1 MKQRLFYLF
10 AFALTMV
17 TQGTWAWDGSGTS
30 TDPYL
35 INNSADW
42 RQLADDV
49 SGGNSYNGQYFEMTA
64 DIDAEGISVGKSDK
78 PFSGTFSGG
87 MHTLTYDRGGAKPDR
102 FEYVDDLCAPFVRL
116 DGATIR
122 HLKVKGSIFSRHK
135 FAAGIASLIDGSQ
148 TTTIEDCHVSSRL
161 FADSN
166 LKSDATFGGLA
177 AVVEGSCTASPVI
190 KNCSF
195 TGGFSGWAT
204 RSSGL
209 VGYTNLPIA
218 FEHCMMDPKETSF
231 YEGCATFARML
242 AGVTCTFNEC
252 YYTQLM
258 GEEQGVAVFREVL
271 VSDGCTAEI
280 ISEPTIKF
288 DGEKYW
294 QNGAIVKLTAP
305 DDVAFN
311 HWETNGTCYINNPW
325 QRNGTFVIGDLS
337 RKPIFSPLNEMVKP
351 SDEREMD
358 GIKYRYL
365 SRRDYHLYLS
375 DEVCRQKSYQFDNNG
390 DLFRWDAYGNK
401 AWVTAIVGWVPGNI
415 PSDGAVIYSDLT
427 GFMSDHTLLGC
438 IAPMAFQGCTEL
450 KTLYFKDT
458 GANTK
463 DASFPFDFVIGDQA
477 FAYCGN
483 LTEIKMMQYT
493 TKGDNHWEALR
504 PDQVSAIGS
513 NVFYNSPQAMF
524 STDASQYQ
532 NYLSSKTWKDY
543 QRRITVYNHTNV
555 DMTVNGAQYTY
566 MRNTAGEPLKN
577 DADGHAQLMETLRL
591 WNADYQQFTASTLLT
606 NSSENIWY
614 TTVVGCDD
622 SYLKK
627 NDGVM
632 RIYNDPG
639 SYYNYK
645 TVAIGRNAFKGSQEL
660 KAIEFWQTNG
670 RSENSYTD
678 LKMVIQN
685 GAFYNCPNLRE
696 LRLYYYAQ
704 DGDDH
709 WEVLGPKDVIPGD
722 NIFGLPTEADLKNLT
737 QDQLVKWPMPNGDFR
752 IVVSPELYN
761 EFINDP
767 NWAKYTSYIVAA
779 DYEPTSWSSIETDGL
794 TYDYASKTA
803 GGASTDQVVTQNL
816 SWWNLPIKIY
826 EIVTIYTMLDQLVE
840 SGFINQVKNAISTL
854 RDVMDDYFRGVGIIK
869 PDLANAALLQSTSEE
884 SYSKALDFFM
894 SKTANE
900 VISPSSVHTTAL
912 INDNVVAFHGSRLY
926 WTDGAR
932 EILMSPANKRIRETA
947 AKSIIQCSTDF
958 FQDGTMAAVRDQ
970 LRELGQKFSGI
981 VDDWLSD
988 DLAMV
993 SANAMAYSSF
1003 QAIGHEMT
1011 EEEFQRG
1018 LVENIKA
1025 NIHNVSFDNNL
1036 IYTPDKKL
1044 IYHVYVD
1051 KPAKQQ
1057 AKYTIYQDIGNV
1069 YNYRTVAIRKNAFQG
1084 NTQLEEIDFAESPY
1098 TGRTNYVPMQLA
1110 IPDSAFAGCSNLKRF
1125 SLIYRTQLRSE
1136 ARDENDYR
1144 GLGPENFILG
1154 GDHIFDGC
1162 DPTKLQIIIPE
1173 DRKEDFLK
1181 DEIWSKFQ
1189 KYFVYQTV
1197 QEYAMYSEYGVNYA
1211 ICYENN
1217 TSWKQTRVSGHT
1229 IDHLTAIS
1237 ADNKFLDG
1245 HQGSMGLFNDIG
1257 SYNNYKLDFV
1267 KKKAFAGNDHLKTVS
1282 FWDLN
1287 GGDSYTTLDV
1297 LLGDSCFINCK
1308 NLKNIDMLYC
1318 VTDGTDHIEPL
1329 KPSQVRA
1336 GKGMFDGSPDC
1347 IIKML
1352 PQQQAW
1358 FEADTA
1364 WVKYKDRFRAC
1375 IIQPGDE
1382 GVLKALKGYRYYT
1395 PCCDP
1400 YTWDGYID
1408 LARIGGAN
1416 YDGMKEALQDQKENI
1431 RSFAEFKQFE
1441 VIGLDYVGKEWFRGC
1456 KNLSNILLPSTIK
1469 TIQPFAFANCYKLEE
1484 IELPAALSE
1493 IGDEAFNDCPVL
1505 KTIRVLG
1512 STPAKLTGKSQFSYN
1527 DGLRIYVP
1535 AASVDAYKTA
1545 WPGYKDYIVSDASY
1559 KVNKVVTVT
1568 KPDELAEK
1576 LGLFVEMSYSGLFF
1590 GDEPRYVHGNYA
1602 KYDSLTISGPLGN
1615 VDLAVIRY
1623 LAGCDAYSAGGK
1635 ATDGRLRYLN
1645 LYNATIKETD
1655 DGYHYYND
1663 DLTFNGTRYN
1673 IHNDNELPDYLFT
1686 GCTALETVILPK
1698 SLKEIGARIFA
1709 RCSSLKQVAVT
1720 GSIQDYDDWAY
1731 TKGLLDYP
1739 LETLVF
1745 ATDKPAQSSRKDP
1758 WGQTINTVYA
1768 KKSQIGEYLGQNYL
1782 TTNVRNMKASFADD
1796 GVVDALAEK
1805 GYFFPTEYLQLESI
1819 DGIFK
1824 GNHSIKRFED
1834 FYRFSNVSE
1843 LTENSFFKCA
1853 EMKAITL
1860 PSSIRRIDRYAFG
1873 DCVSLDTIYIS
1884 ADSVPQL
1891 AQHAFETLPYDFCI
1905 LVPKKLCK
1913 LYREKWAQY
1922 ADHINADEHVRRYST
1937 IKTVTVTAPN
1947 TLATALGLEPNIS
1960 STWDIWTKYLHG
1972 LKGDYPDITRLKVV
1986 GPISATDFDVLKH
1999 LAGYCPW
2006 TQSRNY
2012 TGHLEYI
2019 DLYDAQIV
2027 EDDDYS
2033 LIGKGTVVGG
2043 PITIGVDADV
2053 LPSCAFQNAYSLK
2066 TLILPRTCKKVRT
2079 RAMIGCEDMET
2090 LVIGD
2095 DMEDFNWDALDDGAS
2110 LTRMY
2115 ILAKKKPEI
2124 GAEWAVWR
2132 WLCNNYN
2139 PTFDAFYVR
2148 PSLYND
2154 YVADANYTGSSWQ
2167 RTNNIS
2173 KGAFDDDDSFCA
2185 FAAHAA
2191 ATKDDLATVTSVE
2204 GWFDGHPGVKNLT
2217 PLKYTAVDSL
2227 SKATFAPLAQLEQ
2240 MAMPAALS
2248 AIEEGLFEQNK
2259 KMRYVDFLACQD
2271 DDFVSS
2277 LTYTGMERMGLD
2289 REHTLLYMPAAYGY
2303 TGEDNV
2309 VWDNGGK
2316 LQAQKYYLI
2325 DSLDYMVPYAFEVGI
2340 IDNDRKLKASEVPYT
2355 VCLPYTL
2362 KVPEYARAY
2371 ELSERDGNTL
2381 IFEEVIDEMEA
2392 MKPYLLKVNGSQR
2405 LNTDYVTLYTY
2416 TPQTIPASGGTTY
2429 GHQDDT
2435 PGYSLRGSFNAIS
2448 NAEAAELGAY
2458 VLQSDGNWHPVTTAQ
2473 SQVSL
2478 KPFRAFLLPSARH
2491 AGTRAISMSLVDE
2504 NTTGI
2509 DTIETIDQDGTHR
2522 YYDLNGREIDV
2533 RSAKGIVIRNGKK
2546 VIK

>member
-17 TQGTWAWDGSGTS
+17 TQGAWAWDGSGTS

-35 INNSADW
+35 INNAADW

-49 SGGNSYNGQYFEMTA
+49 SGGNSYSGLYFEMTA

-87 MHTLTYDRGGAKPDR
+87 MYTLTYDRGGAMPDR
-102 FEYVDDLCAPFVRL
+102 FEYVDDYCAPFIRL

-166 LKSDATFGGLA
+166 LSSDATFGGLA

-325 QRNGTFVIGDLS
+325 QRNGTFMIGDLS

-375 DEVCRQKSYQFDNNG
+375 DEVCRQKGYQFDKND
-390 DLFRWDAYGNK
+390 DLFKWDKDGNQV
-401 AWVTAIVGWVPGNI
+401 WVTAIVGWVPGDI
-415 PSDGAVIYSDLT
+415 PTGGAVIHNDLT
-427 GFMSDHTLLGC
+427 GFMSGHTLVGC

-614 TTVVGCDD
+614 TTVVGYDD
-622 SYLKK
+622 SYLKS

-645 TVAIGRNAFKGSQEL
+645 TIAIGRNAFKGSQEL

-685 GAFYNCPNLRE
+685 GAFANCPNLKE
-696 LRLYYYAQ
+696 LRLYYYVQ
-704 DGDDH
+704 DGDNH

-737 QDQLVKWPMPNGDFR
+737 QDQLVEWPMPNGDFR

-761 EFINDP
+761 EFISDP

-779 DYEPTSWSSIETDGL
+779 DYEPTSWSAIETDGL

-854 RDVMDDYFRGVGIIK
+854 RDVMDDYFRGVGLIK

-1162 DPTKLQIIIPE
+1162 DPTRLQIIIPE

-1211 ICYENN
+1211 IRYENN

-1382 GVLKALKGYRYYT
+1382 GVLKALKNFRYYT

-1431 RSFAEFKQFE
+1431 RSFTEFKQFE
-1441 VIGLDYVGKEWFRGC
+1441 VIGLDYVGQEWFRGC

-1720 GSIQDYDDWAY
+1720 GSIDDYESW
-1731 TKGLLDYP
+1731 TNSSGLLDYP
-1739 LETLVF
+1739 LEMLVF
-1745 ATDKPAQSSRKDP
+1745 ATDKPAQSSRKNP
-1758 WGQTINTVYA
+1758 WGQTITTVYT
-1768 KKSQIGEYLGQNYL
+1768 KKSQLGEYLGQNYL

-1853 EMKAITL
+1853 EMKSITL

-2248 AIEEGLFEQNK
+2248 AIEDKLFEQNK
-2259 KMRYVDFLACQD
+2259 KLRYVDFLSCQD
-2271 DDFVSS
+2271 DDFVRS
-2277 LTYTGMERMGLD
+2277 LTNTGMERMGLD

-2362 KVPEYARAY
+2362 KVPSGSRAY
-2371 ELSERDGNTL
+2371 KLSERDGNTL
-2381 IFEEVIDEMEA
+2381 VFEEVYGEMEA
-2392 MKPYLLKVNGSQR
+2392 MKPYLLVVDGSLR

-2416 TPQTIPASGGTTY
+2416 TPQTVPASGGSTY
-2429 GHQDDT
+2429 GHQDDA
-2435 PGYSLRGSFNAIS
+2435 PGYSLRGSFDAIS

>member
-49 SGGNSYNGQYFEMTA
+49 SGGNSYSGLYFEMTA

-87 MHTLTYDRGGAKPDR
+87 MYTLTYDRGGAMPDR
-102 FEYVDDLCAPFVRL
+102 FEYVDDYCAPFIRL

-524 STDASQYQ
+524 STDALQYQ
-532 NYLSSKTWKDY
+532 NYLSSKTWKEY

-614 TTVVGCDD
+614 TTVVGYDD
-622 SYLKK
+622 SYLKS

-645 TVAIGRNAFKGSQEL
+645 TIAIGRNAFKGSQEL

-737 QDQLVKWPMPNGDFR
+737 QDQLVEWPMPNGDFR

-761 EFINDP
+761 EFISDP

-894 SKTANE
+894 NKTANE

-932 EILMSPANKRIRETA
+932 EILMNPVNKRIRETA

-958 FQDGTMAAVRDQ
+958 FQDGTMAAVHDQ

-1125 SLIYRTQLRSE
+1125 SLIYRTQLRRE

-1211 ICYENN
+1211 IRYENN

-1382 GVLKALKGYRYYT
+1382 GVVKALKKYRYYT

-1400 YTWDGYID
+1400 YYWDGYID

-1431 RSFAEFKQFE
+1431 RSFTEFKQFE
-1441 VIGLDYVGKEWFRGC
+1441 VIGLDYVGQEWFRGC

-1922 ADHINADEHVRRYST
+1922 ADHINADERIRRYST

-2043 PITIGVDADV
+2043 PMTIGVDADV
-2053 LPSCAFQNAYSLK
+2053 LPTCAFQNAYNLK

-2079 RAMIGCEDMET
+2079 RAMIGCEDLET

-2148 PSLYND
+2148 PSLYQD

>member
-35 INNSADW
+35 INNAADW

-87 MHTLTYDRGGAKPDR
+87 MHTLTYDRGGAMPDR
-102 FEYVDDLCAPFVRL
+102 FEYVDDYCAPFIRL

-325 QRNGTFVIGDLS
+325 QRNGTFMIGDLS

-375 DEVCRQKSYQFDNNG
+375 DEVCRQKGYQFDKND
-390 DLFRWDAYGNK
+390 DLFKWDKDGNQV
-401 AWVTAIVGWVPGNI
+401 WVTAIVGWVPGDI
-415 PSDGAVIYSDLT
+415 PTGGAVIHNDLT
-427 GFMSDHTLLGC
+427 GFMSGHTLVGC

-532 NYLSSKTWKDY
+532 NYLSSNTWKEY

-614 TTVVGCDD
+614 TTVVGYDD
-622 SYLKK
+622 SYLKS

-704 DGDDH
+704 DSDDH

-722 NIFGLPTEADLKNLT
+722 NIFGLTGDDEEFNLETASYIPTGF
-737 QDQLVKWPMPNGDFR
+737 QI
-752 IVVSPELYN
+752 IVAPQMYE
-761 EFINDP
+761 EFVNDP
-767 NWAKYTSYIVAA
+767 NWAKYVSLIKAEEYA
-779 DYEPTSWSSIETDGL
+779 PTTWDAQEEGGL

-803 GGASTDQVVTQNL
+803 NIASTNQVVTQEL
-816 SWWNLPIKIY
+816 SWWNVPIKVY
-826 EIVTIYTMLDQLVE
+826 EVLSFLQALNNTIELGSSMYQSFKEWLDEFWPIYTNAKKSVALHKTEISIMKDFLAGNSSRIDEVLTYAPNDILNRGAQSAQDLVAKGVLDHTKELVW
-840 SGFINQVKNAISTL
+840 T
-854 RDVMDDYFRGVGIIK
+854 
-869 PDLANAALLQSTSEE
+869 ANARQLLMGDENLRKTLGDAM
-884 SYSKALDFFM
+884 YAFVGDIKAAYWEGTRDELNRLFSDF
-894 SKTANE
+894 
-900 VISPSSVHTTAL
+900 
-912 INDNVVAFHGSRLY
+912 
-926 WTDGAR
+926 
-932 EILMSPANKRIRETA
+932 
-947 AKSIIQCSTDF
+947 
-958 FQDGTMAAVRDQ
+958 
-970 LRELGQKFSGI
+970 
-981 VDDWLSD
+981 LSD
-988 DLAMV
+988 
-993 SANAMAYSSF
+993 ANDFIGELYGSTVRNIYPIF
-1003 QAIGHEMT
+1003 QATGTDMT

-1018 LVENIKA
+1018 LVESIKA
-1025 NIHNVSFDNNL
+1025 NIHNVSYENTMV
-1036 IYTPDKKL
+1036 YTPDKKL

-1051 KPAKQQ
+1051 KPAKEQK
-1057 AKYTIYQDIGNV
+1057 KYTIYQDIGNV
-1069 YNYRTVAIRKNAFQG
+1069 WNYRTVAIGKDAFQG
-1084 NTQLEEIDFAESPY
+1084 NKTLEEIDFAESPY
-1098 TGRTNYVPMQLA
+1098 IGRTNYVPMQMA

-1211 ICYENN
+1211 IRYENN

-1382 GVLKALKGYRYYT
+1382 GVVKALKKYRYYT

-1431 RSFAEFKQFE
+1431 RSFTEFKQFE
-1441 VIGLDYVGKEWFRGC
+1441 VIGLNYVGQEWFRGC

-1545 WPGYKDYIVSDASY
+1545 WAEYKDYIVSDANY
-1559 KVNKVVTVT
+1559 IVNKVVTVT

-1623 LAGCDAYSAGGK
+1623 LAGCDAYTAGGK

-1645 LYNATIKETD
+1645 LFNATIKKTD

-1663 DLTFNGTRYN
+1663 DLTFNGTRYS
-1673 IHNDNELPDYLFT
+1673 IVSDNELPDYLFT

-1698 SLKEIGARIFA
+1698 SLKKIGTRIFA
-1709 RCSSLKQVAVT
+1709 GCSSLKQLAVT
-1720 GSIQDYDDWAY
+1720 GSIDDYESW
-1731 TKGLLDYP
+1731 TNSSGLLDYP
-1739 LETLVF
+1739 LEMLVF
-1745 ATDKPAQSSRKDP
+1745 ATDKPAQSSRKNP
-1758 WGQTINTVYA
+1758 WGQTITTVYT
-1768 KKSQIGEYLGQNYL
+1768 KKSQLGEYLGQNYL

-1805 GYFFPTEYLQLESI
+1805 GLFFPKEYLQLKSI

-1853 EMKAITL
+1853 EMKSITL
-1860 PSSIRRIDRYAFG
+1860 PSSIKRIDRYAFG

-2148 PSLYND
+2148 PSLYQD

-2204 GWFDGHPGVKNLT
+2204 GWFDGHPSVKNLT

-2248 AIEEGLFEQNK
+2248 AIEDKLFEQNK
-2259 KMRYVDFLACQD
+2259 KLRYVDFLACQD

-2277 LTYTGMERMGLD
+2277 LTNTGVERMGLD

-2355 VCLPYTL
+2355 ICLPYTL

-2371 ELSERDGNTL
+2371 KLSERDGNTL
-2381 IFEEVIDEMEA
+2381 IFEEVTDEMEA

-2416 TPQTIPASGGTTY
+2416 TPQTIPASGGSTY
-2429 GHQDDT
+2429 GHQDDA
-2435 PGYSLRGSFNAIS
+2435 PGYSLRGSFDAIS

>member
-35 INNSADW
+35 INNAADW

-87 MHTLTYDRGGAKPDR
+87 MHTLTYDRGGAMPDR
-102 FEYVDDLCAPFVRL
+102 FEYVDDYCAPFIRL
-116 DGATIR
+116 DGATIC

-166 LKSDATFGGLA
+166 LSSDATFGGLA

-195 TGGFSGWAT
+195 AGGFSGWAT

-218 FEHCMMDPKETSF
+218 FEHCMVDPKETSF

-325 QRNGTFVIGDLS
+325 QRNGTFMIGDLS

-375 DEVCRQKSYQFDNNG
+375 DEVCRQKGYQFDKND
-390 DLFRWDAYGNK
+390 DLFKWDAYGNLV
-401 AWVTAIVGWVPGNI
+401 WVTAIVGWVPGDI
-415 PSDGAVIYSDLT
+415 PTGGAVIYSDLT
-427 GFMSDHTLLGC
+427 GAGREHTLLGC

-532 NYLSSKTWKDY
+532 NYLSSKTWKEY

-614 TTVVGCDD
+614 TTVVGYDD
-622 SYLKK
+622 SYLKS

-645 TVAIGRNAFKGSQEL
+645 TIAIGRNAFKGSQEL

-685 GAFYNCPNLRE
+685 GAFANCPNLKE
-696 LRLYYYAQ
+696 LRMYYYTQ
-704 DGDDH
+704 VGDDG
-709 WEVLGPKDVIPGD
+709 WTVLGPKDVIPGD

-737 QDQLVKWPMPNGDFR
+737 QDQLVEWPMPNGDFR

-761 EFINDP
+761 EFISDP

-779 DYEPTSWSSIETDGL
+779 DYEPTSWSPIETDGL

-854 RDVMDDYFRGVGIIK
+854 RDVMDDYFRGVGLIK

-958 FQDGTMAAVRDQ
+958 FQDGTMAAVRDH
-970 LRELGQKFSGI
+970 LRELGQNFSGI

-1051 KPAKQQ
+1051 KPAKEQK
-1057 AKYTIYQDIGNV
+1057 KYTIYQDIGNV

-1125 SLIYRTQLRSE
+1125 SLIYKTQLRGE

-1229 IDHLTAIS
+1229 IDHLGNRRGS
-1237 ADNKFLDG
+1237 AD
-1245 HQGSMGLFNDIG
+1245 
-1257 SYNNYKLDFV
+1257 
-1267 KKKAFAGNDHLKTVS
+1267 T
-1282 FWDLN
+1282 
-1287 GGDSYTTLDV
+1287 
-1297 LLGDSCFINCK
+1297 
-1308 NLKNIDMLYC
+1308 
-1318 VTDGTDHIEPL
+1318 
-1329 KPSQVRA
+1329 
-1336 GKGMFDGSPDC
+1336 
-1347 IIKML
+1347 
-1352 PQQQAW
+1352 
-1358 FEADTA
+1358 
-1364 WVKYKDRFRAC
+1364 
-1375 IIQPGDE
+1375 
-1382 GVLKALKGYRYYT
+1382 
-1395 PCCDP
+1395 
-1400 YTWDGYID
+1400 
-1408 LARIGGAN
+1408 
-1416 YDGMKEALQDQKENI
+1416 
-1431 RSFAEFKQFE
+1431 
-1441 VIGLDYVGKEWFRGC
+1441 
-1456 KNLSNILLPSTIK
+1456 PST
-1469 TIQPFAFANCYKLEE
+1469 T
-1484 IELPAALSE
+1484 
-1493 IGDEAFNDCPVL
+1493 
-1505 KTIRVLG
+1505 
-1512 STPAKLTGKSQFSYN
+1512 
-1527 DGLRIYVP
+1527 
-1535 AASVDAYKTA
+1535 
-1545 WPGYKDYIVSDASY
+1545 
-1559 KVNKVVTVT
+1559 
-1568 KPDELAEK
+1568 
-1576 LGLFVEMSYSGLFF
+1576 
-1590 GDEPRYVHGNYA
+1590 
-1602 KYDSLTISGPLGN
+1602 
-1615 VDLAVIRY
+1615 
-1623 LAGCDAYSAGGK
+1623 
-1635 ATDGRLRYLN
+1635 
-1645 LYNATIKETD
+1645 
-1655 DGYHYYND
+1655 
-1663 DLTFNGTRYN
+1663 
-1673 IHNDNELPDYLFT
+1673 
-1686 GCTALETVILPK
+1686 
-1698 SLKEIGARIFA
+1698 
-1709 RCSSLKQVAVT
+1709 
-1720 GSIQDYDDWAY
+1720 
-1731 TKGLLDYP
+1731 
-1739 LETLVF
+1739 
-1745 ATDKPAQSSRKDP
+1745 
-1758 WGQTINTVYA
+1758 
-1768 KKSQIGEYLGQNYL
+1768 
-1782 TTNVRNMKASFADD
+1782 
-1796 GVVDALAEK
+1796 
-1805 GYFFPTEYLQLESI
+1805 
-1819 DGIFK
+1819 
-1824 GNHSIKRFED
+1824 
-1834 FYRFSNVSE
+1834 
-1843 LTENSFFKCA
+1843 
-1853 EMKAITL
+1853 
-1860 PSSIRRIDRYAFG
+1860 
-1873 DCVSLDTIYIS
+1873 
-1884 ADSVPQL
+1884 
-1891 AQHAFETLPYDFCI
+1891 
-1905 LVPKKLCK
+1905 
-1913 LYREKWAQY
+1913 
-1922 ADHINADEHVRRYST
+1922 
-1937 IKTVTVTAPN
+1937 
-1947 TLATALGLEPNIS
+1947 
-1960 STWDIWTKYLHG
+1960 
-1972 LKGDYPDITRLKVV
+1972 
-1986 GPISATDFDVLKH
+1986 
-1999 LAGYCPW
+1999 
-2006 TQSRNY
+2006 
-2012 TGHLEYI
+2012 
-2019 DLYDAQIV
+2019 
-2027 EDDDYS
+2027 
-2033 LIGKGTVVGG
+2033 
-2043 PITIGVDADV
+2043 
-2053 LPSCAFQNAYSLK
+2053 
-2066 TLILPRTCKKVRT
+2066 
-2079 RAMIGCEDMET
+2079 
-2090 LVIGD
+2090 
-2095 DMEDFNWDALDDGAS
+2095 
-2110 LTRMY
+2110 
-2115 ILAKKKPEI
+2115 
-2124 GAEWAVWR
+2124 
-2132 WLCNNYN
+2132 
-2139 PTFDAFYVR
+2139 
-2148 PSLYND
+2148 
-2154 YVADANYTGSSWQ
+2154 
-2167 RTNNIS
+2167 
-2173 KGAFDDDDSFCA
+2173 
-2185 FAAHAA
+2185 
-2191 ATKDDLATVTSVE
+2191 
-2204 GWFDGHPGVKNLT
+2204 
-2217 PLKYTAVDSL
+2217 
-2227 SKATFAPLAQLEQ
+2227 
-2240 MAMPAALS
+2240 
-2248 AIEEGLFEQNK
+2248 
-2259 KMRYVDFLACQD
+2259 
-2271 DDFVSS
+2271 
-2277 LTYTGMERMGLD
+2277 
-2289 REHTLLYMPAAYGY
+2289 
-2303 TGEDNV
+2303 
-2309 VWDNGGK
+2309 
-2316 LQAQKYYLI
+2316 
-2325 DSLDYMVPYAFEVGI
+2325 
-2340 IDNDRKLKASEVPYT
+2340 
-2355 VCLPYTL
+2355 
-2362 KVPEYARAY
+2362 
-2371 ELSERDGNTL
+2371 
-2381 IFEEVIDEMEA
+2381 
-2392 MKPYLLKVNGSQR
+2392 
-2405 LNTDYVTLYTY
+2405 
-2416 TPQTIPASGGTTY
+2416 
-2429 GHQDDT
+2429 
-2435 PGYSLRGSFNAIS
+2435 
-2448 NAEAAELGAY
+2448 
-2458 VLQSDGNWHPVTTAQ
+2458 
-2473 SQVSL
+2473 
-2478 KPFRAFLLPSARH
+2478 
-2491 AGTRAISMSLVDE
+2491 
-2504 NTTGI
+2504 
-2509 DTIETIDQDGTHR
+2509 
-2522 YYDLNGREIDV
+2522 
-2533 RSAKGIVIRNGKK
+2533 
-2546 VIK
+2546 

>member
-1 MKQRLFYLF
+1 MTQKTFLMTALFCAIF
-10 AFALTMV
+10 
-17 TQGTWAWDGSGTS
+17 QGTWAWDGSGTQ

-35 INNSADW
+35 INDNADW
-42 RQLADDV
+42 RELAQQV
-49 SGGNSYNGQYFEMTA
+49 SNGNAFNGRFFEMTA
-64 DIDAEGISVGKSDK
+64 DIDAEGISAGTDQRA
-78 PFSGTFSGG
+78 FSGTFDGG
-87 MHTLTYDRGGAKPDR
+87 GHTLTYDRGGAMPDR
-102 FEYVDDLCAPFVRL
+102 FEYVDDYCAPFIRL

-166 LKSDATFGGLA
+166 LSSDATFGGLA

-195 TGGFSGWAT
+195 AGGFSGWAT

-218 FEHCMMDPKETSF
+218 FEHCMVDPKETSF

-325 QRNGTFVIGDLS
+325 QRNGTFMIGDLS

-375 DEVCRQKSYQFDNNG
+375 DEVCRQKGYQFDKND
-390 DLFRWDAYGNK
+390 DLFKWDADGNQV
-401 AWVTAIVGWVPGNI
+401 WVTAIVGWVPGDI
-415 PSDGAVIYSDLT
+415 PTGGAVIYSDLT
-427 GFMSDHTLLGC
+427 GAGREHTLLGC

-532 NYLSSKTWKDY
+532 NYLSSKTWKEY

-614 TTVVGCDD
+614 TTVVGYDD
-622 SYLKK
+622 SYLKS

-645 TVAIGRNAFKGSQEL
+645 TIAIGRNAFKGSQEL

-685 GAFYNCPNLRE
+685 GAFANCPNLKE
-696 LRLYYYAQ
+696 LRLYYYVQ

-737 QDQLVKWPMPNGDFR
+737 QDQLVEWPMPNGDFR

-761 EFINDP
+761 EFISDP

-779 DYEPTSWSSIETDGL
+779 DYEPTSWSAIETDGL

-854 RDVMDDYFRGVGIIK
+854 RDVMDDYFRGVNMLK

-900 VISPSSVHTTAL
+900 VISPSSVHTTTL

-958 FQDGTMAAVRDQ
+958 FQDGTMASVRDH
-970 LRELGQKFSGI
+970 LRELGQNFSGI

-1211 ICYENN
+1211 IRYENN

-1382 GVLKALKGYRYYT
+1382 GVVKALKKYRYYT

-1400 YTWDGYID
+1400 YYWDGYID

-1431 RSFAEFKQFE
+1431 RSFTEFKQFE
-1441 VIGLDYVGKEWFRGC
+1441 VIGLDYVGQEWFRGC

-1698 SLKEIGARIFA
+1698 SLKKIGIRIFA
-1709 RCSSLKQVAVT
+1709 RCSGLKQLVVT
-1720 GSIQDYDDWAY
+1720 GSIEDYEKWTHAS
-1731 TKGLLDYP
+1731 GLLDYP

-1782 TTNVRNMKASFADD
+1782 TTNVRNMKVLLADD
-1796 GVVDALAEK
+1796 GAVDALAEK
-1805 GYFFPTEYLQLESI
+1805 GLFFPTEYLQLESI

-1834 FYRFSNVSE
+1834 FYRFSNVSQ

-1853 EMKAITL
+1853 EMKSITL
-1860 PSSIRRIDRYAFG
+1860 PSSIKRIDRYAFG
-1873 DCVSLDTIYIS
+1873 YCVSLDTIYIS
-1884 ADSVPQL
+1884 ADSVPEL
-1891 AQHAFETLPYDFCI
+1891 AQHAFETLPYDFRI

-2124 GAEWAVWR
+2124 SAEFAVWR

-2148 PSLYND
+2148 PSLYKE
-2154 YVADANYTGSSWQ
+2154 YVGDANYTGSSWQ

-2173 KGAFDDDDSFCA
+2173 KGAFEDDDSFCA

-2191 ATKDDLATVTSVE
+2191 ATQDDLISVTDVK
-2204 GWFDGHPGVKNLT
+2204 GWFDAHPGVKDLT

-2227 SKATFAPLAQLEQ
+2227 SKATFAPLTQLEQ
-2240 MAMPAALS
+2240 MAMPAALR
-2248 AIEEGLFEQNK
+2248 AFEEKLFENNK
-2259 KMRYVDFLACQD
+2259 KLRYVDFLQCMNTD
-2271 DDFVSS
+2271 
-2277 LTYTGMERMGLD
+2277 LTGTNMEQMGLD
-2289 REHTLLYMPAAYGY
+2289 TERTLLYLPASLNHIG
-2303 TGEDNV
+2303 GDNIV
-2309 VWDNGGK
+2309 IAD
-2316 LQAQKYYLI
+2316 ATTMHADKYYLV
-2325 DSLDYMVPYAFEVGI
+2325 DSLDYMVPYAFEADKI
-2340 IDNDRKLKASEVPYT
+2340 ENTRKLKASDVAYT
-2355 VCLPYTL
+2355 VCLPYEVY
-2362 KVPEYARAY
+2362 VPYGSYAY
-2371 ELSERDGNTL
+2371 QLSQRDGNTL
-2381 IFEEVIDEMEA
+2381 VFTEVTDGKLEA
-2392 MKPYLLKVNGSQR
+2392 LKPYLLWVYGDDKLVANGIT
-2405 LNTDYVTLYTY
+2405 LNAYDR
-2416 TPQTIPASGGTTY
+2416 QTVPASANLGSR
-2429 GHQDDT
+2429 QDDA
-2435 PGYSLRGSFNAIS
+2435 PGYSLRGTFRHIGNK
-2448 NAEAAELGAY
+2448 EAADLGAY
-2458 VLQSDGNWHPVTTAQ
+2458 ILQSDGQWHPVSTS
-2473 SQVSL
+2473 SQKAEIL
-2478 KPFRAFLLPSARH
+2478 PFRAYLLPSDRNARSH
-2491 AGTRAISMSLVDE
+2491 IQMSLFGDD
-2504 NTTGI
+2504 TTGI
-2509 DTIETIDQDGTHR
+2509 NTIETIDRNGNSR
-2522 YYDLNGREIDV
+2522 YYDLQGHQIDQ
-2533 RSAKGIVIRNGKK
+2533 SKAKGVLIKNGKK
-2546 VIK
+2546 MILN